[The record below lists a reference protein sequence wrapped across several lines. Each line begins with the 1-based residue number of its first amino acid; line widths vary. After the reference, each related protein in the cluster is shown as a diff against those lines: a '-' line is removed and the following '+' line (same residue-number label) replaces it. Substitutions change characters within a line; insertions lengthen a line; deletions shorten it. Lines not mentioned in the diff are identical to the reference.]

1 MHPPLAVYDG
11 SAVWLIGSTLLL
23 KPFAFT
29 PAGGE
34 ELRVNVQRKSRTHT
48 PPNIDN
54 APNRI
59 AGQLLFLGHAR
70 EFVKWTLHCPSK
82 RQRSLLDR

>member
-1 MHPPLAVYDG
+1 MSIPFPQWLGPG
-11 SAVWLIGSTLLL
+11 SAVSRLLSVCRIPGGL
-23 KPFAFT
+23 HALLEALRFYPR
-29 PAGGE
+29 GGE
-34 ELRVNVQRKSRTHT
+34 ELGVNVQRKSRTRT

-70 EFVKWTLHCPSK
+70 EFVK
-82 RQRSLLDR
+82 